1 MNISFAIESN
11 FKDSV
16 QELKSIKASIENYL
30 TCLQEEIASIR
41 RLQLSLVAN
50 PQVKLYNELV
60 KLYYLT
66 QIHLDN
72 SQSYKST
79 LDEQFLI
86 DKSLVPRIE
95 SLVEDFNELEIK
107 YALLEKG
114 FSSYSSSDNS
124 NACTKAYQ
132 S

>member
-1 MNISFAIESN
+1 MSISFAIESN

-66 QIHLDN
+66 QI
-72 SQSYKST
+72 
-79 LDEQFLI
+79 QFKICPNPLAFNFIINPDIFVTFTYLI
-86 DKSLVPRIE
+86 YFINITIITV
-95 SLVEDFNELEIK
+95 
-107 YALLEKG
+107 
-114 FSSYSSSDNS
+114 
-124 NACTKAYQ
+124 
-132 S
+132 